1 MSAATTAPKK
11 NLPQTSPGQ
20 TTIVIQNDLGHT
32 LTINDA
38 DPTVGLPQ
46 HNPQQERE
54 ETDVPTTEA
63 AATTAVAAQS
73 VEDMQNAA
81 RWYAEIIG
89 TLKELCAQVQSENK
103 LISNGQFADSAPFGK
118 TKADL
123 MQKYAMLVKETPEVQ
138 PFLSAEQRNALSRN
152 VDLFQTLCAENE
164 VLLRVAID
172 VSGRVLTS
180 LSQAASEISQENAPY
195 ICTTK
200 GGKYGAILKPAA
212 RKGVTTASLVEQVI

>member
-11 NLPQTSPGQ
+11 NSPQTSPGR
-20 TTIVIQNDLGHT
+20 TTIAIQDEFGHT

-38 DPTVGLPQ
+38 DPEAGF
-46 HNPQQERE
+46 PQQVRSE
-54 ETDVPTTEA
+54 ETEAPTTEEA
-63 AATTAVAAQS
+63 APTADVAPS
-73 VEDMQNAA
+73 IENTQNAK
-81 RWYAEIIG
+81 RWYAEIIS
-89 TLKELCAQVQSENK
+89 TLEELCAQVKGENK
-103 LISNGQFADSAPFGK
+103 LISNGQFVDSAPYGK

-138 PFLSAEQRNALSRN
+138 PFLSTEQCNALTRQ